1 MAKNRKRPGRVRTK
15 RDNRR
20 APLLIS
26 QITPQNVNLRTQ
38 ERPSILCLD
47 CGTWRRLMGGVTQLK
62 IREHLGADGEQ
73 CPGSNQAIKLDI
85 DIATWGRRVAEAD
98 ATVAARRPTAVRRK
112 PKVTAA
118 PAVSQIIARPS
129 AVPKTVDTARRA
141 LAAHQRACRTCPR
154 ARCAVGRELEVWL
167 AETTATARLISEEQE
182 RRAGR
187 PQPAPVRR
195 AQWAKRGG
203 PAVEAANNTC
213 APRRAGAR
221 SEYRGPELP
230 LVPLDVAA
238 HERRQA
244 ELGAQYAQRR
254 SSTSAV

>member
-26 QITPQNVNLRTQ
+26 EIAPQNVNLRTQ
-38 ERPSILCLD
+38 ERPSILCVD

-62 IREHLGADGEQ
+62 IREHLGADGAQ
-73 CPGSNQAIKLDI
+73 CPGSNQAVKLDI

-112 PKVTAA
+112 PKVAAA
-118 PAVSQIIARPS
+118 PAVSQMRPS
-129 AVPKTVDTARRA
+129 AVPKIVDAARRA
-141 LAAHQRACRTCPR
+141 LAAHQRACRACPR
-154 ARCAVGRELEVWL
+154 VRCAVGRELEVWL

-182 RRAGR
+182 QRAGR

-195 AQWAKRGG
+195 AQWAKHGG
-203 PAVEAANNTC
+203 PAVEAANNIC
-213 APRRAGAR
+213 GPRRPGAC

-230 LVPLDVAA
+230 LAPQDVTA

-244 ELGAQYAQRR
+244 EIGAQYAQRR
-254 SSTSAV
+254 SSTSAA